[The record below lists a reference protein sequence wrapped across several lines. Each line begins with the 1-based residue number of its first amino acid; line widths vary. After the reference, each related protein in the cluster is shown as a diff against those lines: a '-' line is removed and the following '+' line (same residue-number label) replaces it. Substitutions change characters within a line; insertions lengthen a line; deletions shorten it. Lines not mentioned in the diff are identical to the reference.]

1 MKTEEENIDK
11 KIETDVENASD
22 NNPEVNEE
30 VKNVENKAD
39 SKENEEN
46 NKTKKRNPILSA
58 ISITFKTV
66 VWVALITAM
75 LVLIA
80 TVVSRKT
87 DVFGYRIYLIMSGSM
102 EPTIHVK
109 DAVITKQE
117 NEPKQG
123 DVIAFEDGNIITVH
137 RIVKVYTEGEK
148 RLYQTK
154 GDANNMID
162 QGLVQ
167 KTQVKGKVVF
177 NSSIIGNT
185 VFFLQHNFIVLILAI
200 GIILIIIIIRRF
212 I

>member
-11 KIETDVENASD
+11 KIEAVVENAND

-30 VKNVENKAD
+30 VKNEGNKAD

-58 ISITFKTV
+58 ISITFRTV

>member
-46 NKTKKRNPILSA
+46 NKTKKRNPIISA
-58 ISITFKTV
+58 ISITFRTV